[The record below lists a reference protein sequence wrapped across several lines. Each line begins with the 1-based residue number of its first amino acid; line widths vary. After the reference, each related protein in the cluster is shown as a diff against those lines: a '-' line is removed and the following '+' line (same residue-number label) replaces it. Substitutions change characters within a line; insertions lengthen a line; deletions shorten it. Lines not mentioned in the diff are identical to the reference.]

1 MASKNHE
8 MTSGGGAYAEDDVS
22 RKRLRKENGV
32 SNQYYNFE
40 ISPLKP
46 QSQLHFASMMAKS
59 TVIENRHK

>member
-32 SNQYYNFE
+32 SDQDYNFE
-40 ISPLKP
+40 ISRLKA
-46 QSQLHFASMMAKS
+46 QFQFYFASLISES